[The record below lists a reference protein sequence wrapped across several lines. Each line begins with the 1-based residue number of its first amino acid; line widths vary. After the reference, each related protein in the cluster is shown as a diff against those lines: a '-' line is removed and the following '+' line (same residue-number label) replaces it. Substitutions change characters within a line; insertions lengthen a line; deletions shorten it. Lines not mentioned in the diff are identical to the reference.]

1 MNILVSKQEN
11 HVNYCKDIT
20 KTVGFGS
27 YQKPHFMWDDCQ
39 FTRRDTLT
47 QKLNQQINTDK
58 TEVWLKR
65 TFCEGMYVPMK
76 VAITLQVINQE
87 ETNAKIMRPVTSLS
101 KLVIVQRNLSMCG
114 LLQMTE
120 GDGLGVY
127 VEQYTIMRNWH
138 LMSSCNL

>member
-1 MNILVSKQEN
+1 
-11 HVNYCKDIT
+11 
-20 KTVGFGS
+20 
-27 YQKPHFMWDDCQ
+27 
-39 FTRRDTLT
+39 
-47 QKLNQQINTDK
+47 
-58 TEVWLKR
+58 
-65 TFCEGMYVPMK
+65 
-76 VAITLQVINQE
+76 
-87 ETNAKIMRPVTSLS
+87 MRPVTSLS